1 MLYLTDPVDEAMVTN
16 MAKFGEHELV
26 DVSKEGLKLNDSDED
41 AKKSEATA
49 KEFQGVVDF
58 LKQALGEKVEK
69 VSVSDRLTDS
79 PCALV
84 TSKFGWS
91 ANMERIMKGQVV
103 LGVVVKGRSE
113 GRGGRRGGKVGAQT
127 CSAL

>member
-91 ANMERIMKGQVV
+91 ANMERIMKGQV
-103 LGVVVKGRSE
+103 RS
-113 GRGGRRGGKVGAQT
+113 RGGRREEEMAEGGRAVWTKLGRG
-127 CSAL
+127 